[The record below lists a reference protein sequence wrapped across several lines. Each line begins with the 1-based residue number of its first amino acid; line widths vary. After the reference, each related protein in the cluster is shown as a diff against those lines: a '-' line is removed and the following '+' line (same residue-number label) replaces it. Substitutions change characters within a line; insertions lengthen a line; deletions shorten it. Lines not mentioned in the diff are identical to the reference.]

1 MDATI
6 LGWLLGGLGILLN
19 LAVTTV
25 VGILI
30 KRWFTKHDEKQAK
43 IREEHERLAALE
55 KEQERDRLKQE
66 MDAHC
71 NNQVNAMR
79 QELGPIAKQLNC
91 ISNGTLSGLRN
102 DILDCYYRCLEK
114 GYRNDW
120 DYTNIHDLYASYLS
134 LGGNSFVADVMDR
147 FDKLPTKEQW
157 EKGDK

>member
-19 LAVTTV
+19 LDVTTV

-30 KRWFTKHDEKQAK
+30 KRWFAQHDAKQAK
-43 IREEHERLAALE
+43 IREEHERLAILE
-55 KEQERDRLKQE
+55 KEQERAHLKQE
-66 MDAHC
+66 MDQHC
-71 NNQVNAMR
+71 NRQVSALR
-79 QELGPIAKQLNC
+79 EELLPIAEQLGC
-91 ISNGTLSGLRN
+91 ISSGTLSGLRN

-120 DYTNIHDLYASYLS
+120 DYTNIHDLYTSYLD